1 MSGRSAWSRGPG
13 SAGQCAGPRGQG
25 QRGGDPAGASGQP
38 VPPSSLL
45 RTVHGVISLAL
56 WVSYLKINQ
65 ARTGHGTKRTALD
78 TARAASAPA
87 SPLAMAAWLTGPL
100 ASPFPRGQRPGCR
113 TNVHL

>member
-45 RTVHGVISLAL
+45 RTVRGVISLAL

-78 TARAASAPA
+78 TARAAPRAGLASGDGCVAHRSFGEPFPSRSAPR
-87 SPLAMAAWLTGPL
+87 L
-100 ASPFPRGQRPGCR
+100 
-113 TNVHL
+113 

>member
-78 TARAASAPA
+78 TARAAPSGDGCVAHRSFGEPFPSRSAPR
-87 SPLAMAAWLTGPL
+87 L
-100 ASPFPRGQRPGCR
+100 
-113 TNVHL
+113 